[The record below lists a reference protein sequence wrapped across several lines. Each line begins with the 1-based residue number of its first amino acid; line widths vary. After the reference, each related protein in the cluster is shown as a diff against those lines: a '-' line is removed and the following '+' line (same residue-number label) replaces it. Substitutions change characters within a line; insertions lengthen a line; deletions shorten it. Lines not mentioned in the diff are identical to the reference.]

1 MTILLGSGSAGL
13 GDRGSTAGNVAAAGK
28 AVAISITA
36 AGEKSSAI
44 RAITECAVDGALRF
58 IYQATP
64 LFELHVNAAA
74 SGVDSNTLLGGGN
87 ADYHTGLI

>member
-36 AGEKSSAI
+36 AFMGI
-44 RAITECAVDGALRF
+44 
-58 IYQATP
+58 
-64 LFELHVNAAA
+64 
-74 SGVDSNTLLGGGN
+74 
-87 ADYHTGLI
+87 